1 MKTLTLF
8 SNIGIDECY
17 LHELGI
23 DVVYFLDVGVSS
35 YELNEFDFKNG
46 IVGYGFGLRF
56 FTSGA
61 GVFGIDIG
69 FNPYGTYFI
78 HPTVGN

>member
-23 DVVYFLDVGVSS
+23 DVVVANELEEDRCEFYRKLYPSVNMIQGTITEPDV
-35 YELNEFDFKNG
+35 YD
-46 IVGYGFGLRF
+46 
-56 FTSGA
+56 
-61 GVFGIDIG
+61 
-69 FNPYGTYFI
+69 
-78 HPTVGN
+78 